1 MLNFIDAKTFK
12 LMFLAGAKNLES
24 KKEWINE
31 LNVFPVPDG
40 DTGTNM
46 TLTLLSAVKEV
57 MKLSESANLTEVG
70 KKIASGTLRGAR
82 GNSGVI
88 MSQLCRGFSKA
99 VEGTDIIDIKLLS
112 KAFERAV
119 QTAYK
124 AVMKPKEGTILTVA
138 KAVATKAGEIC
149 NSDLTLE
156 EFLVQVNSY
165 AELVLSQ
172 TPDMLPVLKEAGVV
186 DSGGQGLVEFLHGA
200 FDAFAGKEINLD
212 FESAGN
218 MPEPGSYV
226 RKVDSSN
233 LETSDIKFGY
243 CTEFIILLDKEF
255 SEADEKE
262 MKAFLSSLGDSIV
275 CVNMDEVVKVHV
287 HTNHPGE
294 VFEKALTYGQL
305 TSMKIDNMREEHNEK
320 LITESEKQKAIE
332 EEKQIQEEKLLIEE
346 TIGPRKEYGFV
357 AVCAGDGIAKVFKS
371 LSVDEVIEGG
381 QTMNPCTDDILEAIN
396 KINADCIY
404 VLPNNGNIIMA
415 ANQARDLCEDKKVIV
430 IPTKTVCQGI
440 NAVINY
446 VPAKNIDDNEI
457 GMTKAAA
464 EIKTGE
470 VTYAV
475 RNTKIDGKKIKKGDY
490 MGISDGDMLSVSK
503 DMIQT
508 TIDMVKAM
516 VDEDTEIITI
526 YYGAD
531 TDEETANRISEMLEE
546 DCPDADII
554 VTYGGQPV
562 YYFILSV
569 E

>member
-1 MLNFIDAKTFK
+1 
-12 LMFLAGAKNLES
+12 
-24 KKEWINE
+24 
-31 LNVFPVPDG
+31 
-40 DTGTNM
+40 
-46 TLTLLSAVKEV
+46 
-57 MKLSESANLTEVG
+57 
-70 KKIASGTLRGAR
+70 
-82 GNSGVI
+82 
-88 MSQLCRGFSKA
+88 
-99 VEGTDIIDIKLLS
+99 
-112 KAFERAV
+112 
-119 QTAYK
+119 
-124 AVMKPKEGTILTVA
+124 
-138 KAVATKAGEIC
+138 
-149 NSDLTLE
+149 
-156 EFLVQVNSY
+156 
-165 AELVLSQ
+165 
-172 TPDMLPVLKEAGVV
+172 
-186 DSGGQGLVEFLHGA
+186 
-200 FDAFAGKEINLD
+200 
-212 FESAGN
+212 